1 MNFQYFQTVTLN
13 ADIEIE
19 DIGNCAIKA
28 FTDLGNEYILI
39 IDTLLGWSRIFQ
51 YGPVRPDFDILPA
64 AVKESYNKI
73 PFDERKIKNIIIKFL
88 NMEGITQAIA
98 VDREEALDDC
108 KSIIKFMQQ
117 SNF

>member
-13 ADIEIE
+13 ADIEVE

-51 YGPVRPDFDILPA
+51 YGPIRPDFDILPS

-73 PFDERKIKNIIIKFL
+73 PFDDRKIKNIIIKFL
-88 NMEGITQAIA
+88 NMEGITQAFV
-98 VDREEALDDC
+98 VDREEALNDC
-108 KSIIKFMQQ
+108 NDMLAFMLQDG
-117 SNF
+117 F